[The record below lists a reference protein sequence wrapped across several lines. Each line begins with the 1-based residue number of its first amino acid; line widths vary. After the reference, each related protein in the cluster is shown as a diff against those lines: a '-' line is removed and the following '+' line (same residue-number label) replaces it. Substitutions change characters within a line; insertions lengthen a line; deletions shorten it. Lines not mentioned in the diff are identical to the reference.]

1 MVYAI
6 ERDFFVPEIARNN
19 VSKIYIMGGEGQK

>member
-19 VSKIYIMGGEGQK
+19 VSKIYVIGREG